1 MNWVIRKSRVMPSFL
16 FATGRQAEMAVK
28 TTLNG
33 TTLAIFRCKVSGFQ
47 ECPTFFW
54 LVFREDFRLKPS
66 LIGKLMVEGYVL
78 MQSNPKRSW
87 SPWYSLYIY
96 TSYFIFMYL
105 WFKVWYQKND
115 IYIYIQFTFN
125 TNNTYIYIFTYIRI
139 YIYIHIKCNNIYIYN
154 MSYSYNMILY
164 IICHIHIIWYNM
176 I

>member
-1 MNWVIRKSRVMPSFL
+1 MNWVIRKSRVMPSSL
-16 FATGRQAEMAVK
+16 SATGRQAEMAVK

-96 TSYFIFMYL
+96 IHIIHYL
-105 WFKVWYQKND
+105 YVFVIQYLIQKW
-115 IYIYIQFTFN
+115 YIYILIHFTN
-125 TNNTYIYIFTYIRI
+125 IIYT
-139 YIYIHIKCNNIYIYN
+139 YN